1 MRDLIVLDFETTG
14 LDAGVDEVL
23 QVSMVDGAGAVLIN
37 EYCRPERHA
46 SWAAAQKINGI
57 TPEAVADKPPFREL
71 LPRVLELLAGAK
83 TVVAYNDEFERG
95 FLAAYGV
102 DVRRLRWGQD
112 PMKLFAA
119 HFGNQRRTLSTVAAF
134 FGYEFK
140 AHDALEDTLATLEVY
155 RHLSSGPLLPH
166 LMEAAVPAE
175 EPGCR
180 AFQQEADWLR
190 LLKTLGLTPLT
201 AKSRKPLAYKGVFAG
216 GPVACEVI
224 GFEYPALSDDSA
236 VLLVQAG
243 EARVRICDA
252 YLREMQG
259 SAFGENA
266 AAAAAPQPRPSRP
279 VAPARRA
286 AAAPEKLEKKSAAPA
301 ARQGGKYAAF
311 AAKKTDFRAL
321 APNPDADPQNPFFGK
336 AVVFTGDLA
345 LPRAEAAAAVS
356 QLGASVKSSV
366 SRHTDYLVVGM
377 QDAALVGAKG
387 CSTKE
392 QKAAQLNESGKAE
405 IKVLDEPQFMALL
418 AGAKGK

>member
-1 MRDLIVLDFETTG
+1 M
-14 LDAGVDEVL
+14 
-23 QVSMVDGAGAVLIN
+23 
-37 EYCRPERHA
+37 
-46 SWAAAQKINGI
+46 
-57 TPEAVADKPPFREL
+57 
-71 LPRVLELLAGAK
+71 
-83 TVVAYNDEFERG
+83 
-95 FLAAYGV
+95 
-102 DVRRLRWGQD
+102 
-112 PMKLFAA
+112 
-119 HFGNQRRTLSTVAAF
+119 
-134 FGYEFK
+134 
-140 AHDALEDTLATLEVY
+140 
-155 RHLSSGPLLPH
+155 
-166 LMEAAVPAE
+166 
-175 EPGCR
+175 
-180 AFQQEADWLR
+180 
-190 LLKTLGLTPLT
+190 
-201 AKSRKPLAYKGVFAG
+201 
-216 GPVACEVI
+216 
-224 GFEYPALSDDSA
+224 
-236 VLLVQAG
+236 
-243 EARVRICDA
+243 
-252 YLREMQG
+252 
-259 SAFGENA
+259 
-266 AAAAAPQPRPSRP
+266 
-279 VAPARRA
+279 APARR